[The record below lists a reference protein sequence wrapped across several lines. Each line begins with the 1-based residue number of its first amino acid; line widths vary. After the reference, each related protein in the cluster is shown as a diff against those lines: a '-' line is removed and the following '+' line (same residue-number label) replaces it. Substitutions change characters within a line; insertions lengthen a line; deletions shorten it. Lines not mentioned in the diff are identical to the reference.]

1 MDVPR
6 PLSPGVLKVFL
17 SDLIETAVTYAE
29 HGRRKT
35 VRGMDVVMALKKMR
49 RPLYGHTP
57 FGEGQVG
64 HNA

>member
-1 MDVPR
+1 M
-6 PLSPGVLKVFL
+6 LKVFL

-35 VRGMDVVMALKKMR
+35 VRGMDVVMALKQMN
-49 RPLYGHTP
+49 RPIYGHTP

>member
-1 MDVPR
+1 MHLPTDP
-6 PLSPGVLKVFL
+6 SPGVLKVFL

-35 VRGMDVVMALKKMR
+35 VRGMDVVMALKQMK
-49 RPLYGHTP
+49 RPIYGHTP
-57 FGEGQVG
+57 FGGGQVG